1 VKQGPEDG
9 RAARSRATRARI
21 AAAAA
26 RLFVENGY
34 ASTSIATIA
43 NEAGVATQ
51 TVYNAFANKPA
62 ILSAALDLAIAGDD
76 APVATLERAWVRDA
90 LAAPDAVDQV
100 RRQVDGA
107 AEILARV
114 SPLLE
119 VIRGAAPTD
128 PDLAAAWRANIEQR
142 RTVQNVFVEA
152 LAGRGAL
159 RPGLTVDD
167 ATDVTLALLS
177 PETYT
182 LLTVERGWSPD
193 RWRAWARDALLRQL
207 TDLGN

>member
-1 VKQGPEDG
+1 VDRRPEDG

-21 AAAAA
+21 ATAAA

-34 ASTSIATIA
+34 AATSITTIA
-43 NEAGVATQ
+43 AEAGVAAQ

-100 RRQVDGA
+100 CRQVDGA

-119 VIRGAAPTD
+119 VVRGAAPTD
-128 PDLAAAWRANIEQR
+128 PDLAAAWRANIAQR
-142 RTVQNVFVEA
+142 RTVQSVFVDA
-152 LAGRGAL
+152 LAAKGAL
-159 RPGLTVDD
+159 RPGLTADD
-167 ATDVTLALLS
+167 AADVTLALLS

-182 LLTVERGWSPD
+182 LLTVERGWSRD

>member
-1 VKQGPEDG
+1 VDRRPEDG

-21 AAAAA
+21 ATAAA

-34 ASTSIATIA
+34 AATSITTIA
-43 NEAGVATQ
+43 TEAGVAAQ

-62 ILSAALDLAIAGDD
+62 ILSAALDLAVAGDD

-100 RRQVDGA
+100 CRQVDGA

-119 VIRGAAPTD
+119 VVRGAAPTD
-128 PDLAAAWRANIEQR
+128 PDLAAAWRANIAQR
-142 RTVQNVFVEA
+142 RTVQSVFVDA
-152 LAGRGAL
+152 LVAKGAL
-159 RPGLTVDD
+159 RPGLTADD
-167 ATDVTLALLS
+167 ATDVALALLS

-182 LLTVERGWSPD
+182 LLTIERGWSSD

-207 TDLGN
+207 TDLRN

>member
-1 VKQGPEDG
+1 MDRRPEDG

-21 AAAAA
+21 ATAAA

-34 ASTSIATIA
+34 AATSITTIA
-43 NEAGVATQ
+43 TEAGVAAQ

-76 APVATLERAWVRDA
+76 APVATLERAWVQDA

-100 RRQVDGA
+100 CRQVDGA

-119 VIRGAAPTD
+119 VVRGAAPTD

-142 RTVQNVFVEA
+142 RTVQSVFVDA
-152 LAGRGAL
+152 LVAKGAL
-159 RPGLTVDD
+159 RPGLTADD

-193 RWRAWARDALLRQL
+193 RWRAWAKDALLRQL

>member
-1 VKQGPEDG
+1 VDRRPEDG

-21 AAAAA
+21 ATAAA

-34 ASTSIATIA
+34 AATSITTIA
-43 NEAGVATQ
+43 TEAGVAAQ

-62 ILSAALDLAIAGDD
+62 ILCAALDLAIAGDD

-107 AEILARV
+107 AAILARV

-119 VIRGAAPTD
+119 VVRGAAPTD
-128 PDLAAAWRANIEQR
+128 PDLATAWRANIEQR
-142 RTVQNVFVEA
+142 RTVQRVFVDA

>member
-1 VKQGPEDG
+1 VDRRPEDG

-21 AAAAA
+21 ATAAA

-34 ASTSIATIA
+34 AATSITTIA
-43 NEAGVATQ
+43 TEAGVAAQ

-100 RRQVDGA
+100 CRQVDGA

-119 VIRGAAPTD
+119 VVRGAAPTD
-128 PDLAAAWRANIEQR
+128 PDLAAAWRANIAQR
-142 RTVQNVFVEA
+142 RTVQSVFVDA
-152 LAGRGAL
+152 LAAKGAL
-159 RPGLTVDD
+159 RPGLTADD
-167 ATDVTLALLS
+167 AADVTLALLS

-182 LLTVERGWSPD
+182 LLTVERGWSRD